1 MKHGLE
7 DIHIMEVLKDVFGLL
22 SVVVVVEIIGFV
34 GEVVLSEDS
43 FDCVVF
49 ICIFLD
55 EFRGNGGVR
64 SQRCKLEVL
73 SQPGSSF
80 MSAVLEN

>member
-7 DIHIMEVLKDVFGLL
+7 DMEVLKDVIGLL
-22 SVVVVVEIIGFV
+22 SVVVVLEIIGFV
-34 GEVVLSEDS
+34 GEVVLSEED
-43 FDCVVF
+43 FDGVAKA
-49 ICIFLD
+49 IFLD
-55 EFRGNGGVR
+55 EFLGNGGVR

>member
-1 MKHGLE
+1 
-7 DIHIMEVLKDVFGLL
+7 V
-22 SVVVVVEIIGFV
+22 
-34 GEVVLSEDS
+34 VVLSEDS
-43 FDCVVF
+43 FDGVVKEV
-49 ICIFLD
+49 FLD
-55 EFRGNGGVR
+55 EFLGNGGVR

>member
-7 DIHIMEVLKDVFGLL
+7 DVDVLKANVGLL
-22 SVVVVVEIIGFV
+22 SVVVIVVFV
-34 GEVVLSEDS
+34 GVVVLSEDS
-43 FDCVVF
+43 FDGVPKEV
-49 ICIFLD
+49 FLD
-55 EFRGNGGVR
+55 EFLGNGGVR

>member
-7 DIHIMEVLKDVFGLL
+7 DMEVLKDVIGLL

-43 FDCVVF
+43 FDGVVKEV
-49 ICIFLD
+49 FLD
-55 EFRGNGGVR
+55 EFLGNGGVR

-80 MSAVLEN
+80 MSVVLEN

>member
-1 MKHGLE
+1 VKHGLE
-7 DIHIMEVLKDVFGLL
+7 DMEVLKDVNGLL
-22 SVVVVVEIIGFV
+22 SVVVVVVEIIGFV

-43 FDCVVF
+43 FDGVVKEV
-49 ICIFLD
+49 FLD
-55 EFRGNGGVR
+55 EFLGNGGVR

>member
-1 MKHGLE
+1 VKHGLE
-7 DIHIMEVLKDVFGLL
+7 DMEVLKDVIGLL

-43 FDCVVF
+43 FDGVVKEV
-49 ICIFLD
+49 FLD
-55 EFRGNGGVR
+55 EFLGNGGVR